1 MNRIN
6 VAIDGPAG
14 AGKSTVAKQLAKQL
28 GLRYLDTGA
37 MYRALTWLAL
47 EHHIDLENEASLT
60 ALAETLEFGLDNASC
75 ITLAGQAISE
85 EVRTPRVSQF
95 VSLVSSYPLV
105 RHVIVAKQRT
115 IALAGGIVMDGRD
128 IGTTVMIDAPVKIF
142 LTADLNER
150 AKRRQIEM
158 RTLGHTTELGDLT
171 QQMRQRDY
179 LDSTRATSP
188 LRPADD
194 AVILDTTDLSPHE
207 VIDKIL
213 EIVQSK
219 VDEAH
224 NAKL

>member
-1 MNRIN
+1 MIN

-14 AGKSTVAKQLAKQL
+14 AGKSTVAKQLANQL

-47 EHHIDLENEASLT
+47 ERHLDLQNEATLT
-60 ALAETLEFGLDNASC
+60 ALAETLEFGLDESSC
-75 ITLAGQAISE
+75 VTLGGQAITDE
-85 EVRTPRVSQF
+85 IRTPRVSQF
-95 VSLVSSYPLV
+95 VSLVSSYSLV
-105 RHVIVAKQRT
+105 RDVIVAKQRT

-150 AKRRQIEM
+150 AKRRQIELQ
-158 RTLGHTTELGDLT
+158 TLGHKTGLADLT
-171 QQMRQRDY
+171 EQMRQRDY

-194 AVILDTTDLSPHE
+194 AVIVDTTELLPHE

-213 EIVQSK
+213 GIVRSK
-219 VDEAH
+219 VDDGH

>member
-14 AGKSTVAKQLAKQL
+14 AGKSTVAKQLAQQL
-28 GLRYLDTGA
+28 NLRYLDTGA
-37 MYRALTWLAL
+37 MYRALTSLAL
-47 EHHIDLENEASLT
+47 ELQIDLENEAALT
-60 ALAETLEFGLDNASC
+60 VLAETLEFGLDEASRL
-75 ITLAGQAISE
+75 TLGGQAISE

-142 LTADLNER
+142 LIADLDER
-150 AKRRQIEM
+150 AKRRQLEL
-158 RTLGHTTELGDLT
+158 RALGHMTELADLT
-171 QQMRQRDY
+171 QQMQQRDY

-194 AVILDTTDLSPHE
+194 AVIIDTTELLPHE

-213 EIVQSK
+213 EIVRSK
-219 VDEAH
+219 VDDAH